1 MHPHRSRESYPWY
14 VVSCRIGKSHRERV
28 RGVKNSRSM
37 ALGANKRRAVQRVR
51 RYVFKDQTRGQ
62 RLPTGLCNG
71 RAETPLCRRV
81 LRTRGNSS

>member
-1 MHPHRSRESYPWY
+1 MHPHRSGESYPWY

-28 RGVKNSRSM
+28 RGVENSRSM
-37 ALGANKRRAVQRVR
+37 ALGANNRRAVQRVR
-51 RYVFKDQTRGQ
+51 QHVFKDQTRGQ
-62 RLPTGLCNG
+62 RLPPGLCNR